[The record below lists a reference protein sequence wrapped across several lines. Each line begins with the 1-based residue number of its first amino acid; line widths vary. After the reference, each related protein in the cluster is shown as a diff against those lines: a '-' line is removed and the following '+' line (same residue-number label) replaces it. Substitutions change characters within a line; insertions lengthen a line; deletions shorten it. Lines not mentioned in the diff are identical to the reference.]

1 MSSVVDGLR
10 ILVHGG
16 TPAVAGPADSGRIPN
31 SKQDARARIAAMA
44 SVDVNPETGEPIP
57 PRHDGIP
64 SAVLGVSSY

>member
-16 TPAVAGPADSGRIPN
+16 TPAVAAVDSGRIPS
-31 SKQDARARIAAMA
+31 SKQDARARVAAMA
-44 SVDVNPETGEPIP
+44 SVDTNPETGEPIP